1 VTCLAVVKT
10 KIQRLKRRRMLSPYS
25 PCSDAGLVKF
35 EQSKPDVVH
44 ISIEDTGTGI
54 NPSNL
59 EQVFS
64 PLRARK
70 VSGPQ
75 ISGIRENS
83 SDISKGKFL
92 KLHLQAR
99 VLPPQPRSR
108 LFRGGSRA
116 RSCAATAASRP

>member
-1 VTCLAVVKT
+1 LLTRREDENPAAQAKTTRSPHAVALFPHLFGRRLALVDPRLDVK
-10 KIQRLKRRRMLSPYS
+10 
-25 PCSDAGLVKF
+25 VKS

-54 NPSNL
+54 DPSNL

-83 SDISKGKFL
+83 SF
-92 KLHLQAR
+92 Q
-99 VLPPQPRSR
+99 
-108 LFRGGSRA
+108 RA
-116 RSCAATAASRP
+116 NS